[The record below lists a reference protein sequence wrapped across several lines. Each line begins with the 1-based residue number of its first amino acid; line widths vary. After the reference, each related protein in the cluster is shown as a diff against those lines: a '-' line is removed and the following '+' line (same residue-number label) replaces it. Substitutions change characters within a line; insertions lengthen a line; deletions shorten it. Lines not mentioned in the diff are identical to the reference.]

1 MITLDAMVE
10 NGDVIQVL
18 PNTVLA
24 PIAEIQDEIEK
35 NCSGY
40 ITYRLKS
47 DSEYHRQRFC
57 LYVND
62 QLYSSLVHRE
72 VDFIVS
78 LGEMFERRFKEQGLM
93 VVEVSLPKSHGY
105 SGRSFGYYSTKRM
118 FSNAGIK
125 GFCK

>member
-18 PNTVLA
+18 PNTTFV
-24 PIAEIQDEIEK
+24 PIADIEDEIEK
-35 NCSGY
+35 SCSGY
-40 ITYRLKS
+40 ITYKVHN
-47 DSEYHRQRFC
+47 DSQYYRQRFC

-62 QLYSSLVHRE
+62 QLFSELKHRE

-78 LGEMFERRFKEQGLM
+78 LGEMLERRFKEQGLM

-105 SGRSFGYYSTKRM
+105 CGRSYGYYSTKRL

-125 GFCK
+125 GFTK